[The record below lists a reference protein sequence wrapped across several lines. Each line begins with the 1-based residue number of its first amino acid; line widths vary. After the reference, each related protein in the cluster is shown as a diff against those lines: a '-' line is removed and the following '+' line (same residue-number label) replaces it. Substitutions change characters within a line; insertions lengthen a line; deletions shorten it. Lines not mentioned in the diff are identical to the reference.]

1 MDRNTGR
8 AVIELEKSKNK
19 LQQLQINEEISQ
31 QKHNKLST
39 INRGLRNH
47 QINNFM
53 KYRRETRRG
62 RKRRSPQADTTS
74 DFSTA
79 IRYKTRT
86 ERERDF

>member
-8 AVIELEKSKNK
+8 AVIELEKSK
-19 LQQLQINEEISQ
+19 LQQLQINKEISQ
-31 QKHNKLST
+31 QTHNKLST

-53 KYRRETRRG
+53 KYIRRNNIKRRRE
-62 RKRRSPQADTTS
+62 RRSPQADTTS

-79 IRYKTRT
+79 IRYKKRT
-86 ERERDF
+86 DGILK